1 MQIGICSEQ
10 SMRNPMLN
18 LGGLTIKNNKKV
30 PYQLSF
36 FKSDFYVHKE
46 RQTLFAHSV

>member
-1 MQIGICSEQ
+1 
-10 SMRNPMLN
+10 MLN

-36 FKSDFYVHKE
+36 FKSDFFVHKGRRTPFE
-46 RQTLFAHSV
+46 HSI